1 VTTAWFTDLAPTP
14 WIMGLAAPS
23 WLLAHMSMSWL
34 MGIAPLAAMMVVW
47 FVCWRTKGTEGGAIL
62 YTGLAMGVAQLA
74 MAAWI
79 IWRS

>member
-1 VTTAWFTDLAPTP
+1 MTTPWFTDLATTA
-14 WIMGLAAPS
+14 WIMGLAATS
-23 WLLAHMSMSWL
+23 WLLAHMSTSWL
-34 MGIAPLAAMMVVW
+34 MGIAPVAAMMVW
-47 FVCWRTKGTEGGAIL
+47 FVCRRTKGTAGAAIL